1 MIPLQEM
8 LGRVD
13 VNSRLERDPNT
24 GILYMKCWSSLLSFV
39 GDVAK
44 GVEHDSAVEIGD
56 ISKRSSG
63 EDSFS
68 AGELNG
74 EGVRLRRR
82 GIAIGVTRL
91 LQSWSVHFPFSRNG
105 SSWKLWGKGLFSLD
119 L

>member
-1 MIPLQEM
+1 
-8 LGRVD
+8 
-13 VNSRLERDPNT
+13 
-24 GILYMKCWSSLLSFV
+24 MKCWSSLLSFA

-44 GVEHDSAVEIGD
+44 GIVGERAVEIGD
-56 ISKRSSG
+56 ISNRSSG

-91 LQSWSVHFPFSRNG
+91 LQSWSLHFPFSRNG
-105 SSWKLWGKGLFSLD
+105 SS
-119 L
+119 